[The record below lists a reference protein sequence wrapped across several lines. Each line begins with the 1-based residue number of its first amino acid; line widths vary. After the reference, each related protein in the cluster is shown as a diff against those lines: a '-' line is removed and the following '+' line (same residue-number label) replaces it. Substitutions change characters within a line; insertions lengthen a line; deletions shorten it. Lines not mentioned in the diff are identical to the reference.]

1 MGFKEENK
9 YFIQQIFFSEMK
21 GLSEENKLLKYET
34 KKYET
39 RKKLKEFYLKCDKK
53 LPFYKDAFYELSF
66 YETDFLMLNL
76 FLEKDVDSLF
86 TFLSSNSFNN
96 LNFLNKNCISFK
108 FWQYMNEVSNE
119 KNINMFLKLSAIELM
134 KVNERTWN
142 NDSNS
147 IKFSQFFAEW
157 LLKSSFNTIDN
168 NPTIFSYLLF
178 TKLWNSE
185 ELYINDY
192 TNQSILLYFNFNKK
206 FDELKQNSHNVD
218 LYKIINIFGDIA
230 ESLLNNE
237 TICFPI
243 LDTFKN
249 SEIITPLLNQ
259 KEEFNKRIKLSEIIC
274 CSFTH
279 KSYSYI
285 FKLMDEFND
294 EIVLNKLNTELNDKL
309 NNYVFPTHEDV
320 EEIINKIYN
329 IDKVNSYKKDF
340 LRRLYI
346 Y

>member
-1 MGFKEENK
+1 MS
-9 YFIQQIFFSEMK
+9 FISDNINFIKIELHTAMR
-21 GLSEENKLLKYET
+21 GLSDSDKLAKYELKKTDCRGRLKTSYLNCSNKLS
-34 KKYET
+34 
-39 RKKLKEFYLKCDKK
+39 
-53 LPFYKDAFYELSF
+53 FYKEAFQELSF

-76 FLEKDVDSLF
+76 FLEKDTTSLF

-119 KNINMFLKLSAIELM
+119 KNINIFLKLSSTELM
-134 KVNERTWN
+134 KVNEKTWN

-157 LLKSSFNTIDN
+157 LLKSSLKSIDN
-168 NPTIFSYLLF
+168 NSTIFSYLMF

-230 ESLLNNE
+230 KSLLNNE

-249 SEIITPLLNQ
+249 SEIITPLLKQ